1 MKRLSLTDSEQQEL
15 VAKIK
20 SLYRYGNDG
29 LVSLRTKKRM
39 TGRQKSDHYCD
50 TILFFAGKKRHVYIH
65 TIVWALCHGEIPTY
79 TIDHINGDRLDNRIE
94 NLREV
99 SQSENNLNTLLP
111 WRPNKDTGVAGVDKK
126 SNSYRTNIRGRDWLF
141 SNPYEA
147 FYWAIACGKRYRTSP
162 PDPSPKERGGG
173 ARR

>member
-1 MKRLSLTDSEQQEL
+1 MKSLSLTDSEQQEL

-99 SQSENNLNTLLP
+99 SGSENKLNMLHPWHPNAKTGLP
-111 WRPNKDTGVAGVDKK
+111 GVAPNHAGFIIKSHQKK
-126 SNSYRTNIRGRDWLF
+126 FFLY
-141 SNPYEA
+141 NPYEA
-147 FYWAIACGKRYRTSP
+147 FFHLTLIG
-162 PDPSPKERGGG
+162 
-173 ARR
+173 RRFK

>member
-1 MKRLSLTDSEQQEL
+1 MNRLGIPESEQQAL
-15 VAKIK
+15 VTH
-20 SLYRYGNDG
+20 LCNNYRYEDG
-29 LVSLRTKKRM
+29 HVVNRRTDKRVRGSKM
-39 TGRQKSDHYCD
+39 ATGYLSFTLLFKGGKYCS
-50 TILFFAGKKRHVYIH
+50 KYQR
-65 TIVWALCHGEIPTY
+65 IVWILCNHQVPTA
-79 TIDHINGDRLDNRIE
+79 TIDHINGNRLDNRIE

-99 SQSENNLNTLLP
+99 SMSENRLNMLLP

>member
-99 SQSENNLNTLLP
+99 SQSENMMNRQLP
-111 WRPNKDTGVAGVDKK
+111 WKPNADTGLPGVWKNGNGYQINVAHHC
-126 SNSYRTNIRGRDWLF
+126 YYFRDR
-141 SNPYEA
+141 YEA
-147 FYWAIACGKRYRTSP
+147 FCQLTLLG
-162 PDPSPKERGGG
+162 
-173 ARR
+173 RRFKN